1 MIEPKKL
8 MRSVFLALA
17 VVIAVPVSGAGVPL
31 LGVGAAFAQSQQT
44 LVASV
49 LFEGNRRFSDDQ
61 LLTMVDGAS
70 RGLYSD
76 AGVQGDAESIR
87 IAYDGAGFRN
97 VSVAPRVEKLD
108 NGRVRITFVINEG
121 ERVGIAA
128 INFTGNNSV
137 NAGTLKGVISTKET
151 GILSWLFRDDSY
163 DPQKLG
169 IDKELIRLYYVNH
182 GFPDAE
188 VSAAVTEFDQSRNG
202 YFINFA
208 INEGERYAFSDVSI
222 ETSIANLNTDALKGA
237 IRTNKGSRYSLADL
251 QESADEMAI
260 EATDQGFSFADVRPR
275 LDRDEASKTFR
286 VTYLVDEGARVYV
299 ERVNI
304 TGNDKTRDF
313 VIRREL
319 DFVEGDP
326 FNRAIITRGKAAI
339 EKLGFFS
346 VVDISTAQGSAAD
359 KVVIN
364 INVVEQSTG
373 DYGVT
378 AGYSTQD
385 GILGEVSVTERN
397 FLGRGQ
403 YVRAAIGASGS
414 GKTFDFSFTE
424 PRFMGLKISSG
435 FDVYHRINDE
445 SDTSYYGT
453 TATGG
458 QVRVGLPI
466 TRDLSASLFT
476 GLETKTFSDSDDG
489 GDPLK
494 DSVFVANGDV
504 RNKAWVGYSLTYNG
518 LDDEKKPTYGLYATF
533 SQQYVGWDHNYL
545 KSEVKARYYLP
556 LLEDTGM
563 VASVRGQ
570 AGIINDLSGA
580 GVHPT
585 EAFNLG
591 SNLIR
596 GFQGRGYGPRS
607 QLSGEMLGSTAYAGI
622 SAEIQFPIPVLPESY
637 GLSGAV
643 WADAAWLDGTG
654 GNLPATAGSTNEP
667 LRTSIGAS
675 IIWDSPFGPLR
686 GDFAHVLNK
695 STDDKTQVFQLTLQ
709 SLL

>member
-31 LGVGAAFAQSQQT
+31 LGAGAAFAQSQQT

-61 LLTMVDGAS
+61 LLTMVDVAS

>member
-1 MIEPKKL
+1 
-8 MRSVFLALA
+8 
-17 VVIAVPVSGAGVPL
+17 
-31 LGVGAAFAQSQQT
+31 
-44 LVASV
+44 
-49 LFEGNRRFSDDQ
+49 
-61 LLTMVDGAS
+61 
-70 RGLYSD
+70 
-76 AGVQGDAESIR
+76 
-87 IAYDGAGFRN
+87 
-97 VSVAPRVEKLD
+97 
-108 NGRVRITFVINEG
+108 
-121 ERVGIAA
+121 
-128 INFTGNNSV
+128 
-137 NAGTLKGVISTKET
+137 
-151 GILSWLFRDDSY
+151 
-163 DPQKLG
+163 
-169 IDKELIRLYYVNH
+169 
-182 GFPDAE
+182 
-188 VSAAVTEFDQSRNG
+188 
-202 YFINFA
+202 
-208 INEGERYAFSDVSI
+208 
-222 ETSIANLNTDALKGA
+222 
-237 IRTNKGSRYSLADL
+237 
-251 QESADEMAI
+251 
-260 EATDQGFSFADVRPR
+260 VRPR

-304 TGNDKTRDF
+304 TGNNKTRDF

-378 AGYSTQD
+378 AGYSTQE

-445 SDTSYYGT
+445 TSTSYYGT

-458 QVRVGLPI
+458 QIRVGLPI
-466 TRDLSASLFT
+466 TRDLSTTLFT
-476 GLETKTFSDSDDG
+476 GLESKTIKDTDNPLSGVFGGVPGDG
-489 GDPLK
+489 DGL
-494 DSVFVANGDV
+494 VF
-504 RNKAWVGYSLTYNG
+504 NKAWVGYTLTYNG
-518 LDDEKKPTYGLYATF
+518 LDDEKKPTSGLYATF
-533 SQQYVGWDHNYL
+533 TQQYVGWDHNFL
-545 KSEVKARYYLP
+545 KSEVKARYYMP
-556 LLEDTGM
+556 LLEDTGI

-570 AGIINDLSGA
+570 AGIINDFSGS
-580 GVHPT
+580 GVHST
-585 EAFNLG
+585 EAFKFG

-596 GFQGRGYGPRS
+596 GFEGNGYGPRYTGT
-607 QLSGEMLGSTAYAGI
+607 GEMLGGTAYAGI
-622 SAEIQFPIPVLPESY
+622 SAELQFPIPVLPESY

-643 WADAAWLDGTG
+643 WADAAWIDGTG
-654 GNLPATAGSTNEP
+654 GNLAATAGSTNEP